1 MRALRSISAR
11 LREFVRTLRNV
22 DNDIDAR
29 LGPAMTS
36 PNVSGPDVPPPSPD
50 YRASEGQGT
59 PEPPRTPLARMIAR
73 VRGILLAPR
82 REWPLIDAE
91 TTTPAEIY
99 LHYVAPLAAVG
110 AIASSLGAWLVGIPA
125 VPYGDIRLGP
135 GAALAG
141 AFLHLALQFAT
152 VFVVALI
159 VNALAPTFG
168 GRKDSRRALQV
179 TAYSFTPA
187 WVAALLTILPT
198 LGALASLIGLYGL
211 YLLYTGLP
219 VLMQATRDRTL
230 GYTVVIVICTVAITV
245 AVATASGLLLGVLM
259 PPDIG
264 VPESGTARV

>member
-1 MRALRSISAR
+1 
-11 LREFVRTLRNV
+11 
-22 DNDIDAR
+22 
-29 LGPAMTS
+29 MTS
-36 PNVSGPDVPPPSPD
+36 PNGSGADVPPPAPD
-50 YRASEGQGT
+50 YHAGDRPGA
-59 PEPPRTPLARMIAR
+59 PEPPRTPFARLVAR
-73 VRGILLAPR
+73 VRGMLLEPR
-82 REWPLIDAE
+82 REWPLVAAE
-91 TTTPAEIY
+91 TTAPADIY

-125 VPYGDIRLGP
+125 VPYGNIRLGP

-141 AFLHLALQFAT
+141 ALLHLALQFAT

-187 WVAALLTILPT
+187 WVAAALTILPT
-198 LGALASLIGLYGL
+198 LGAIASLLGLYGL

-219 VLMQATRDRTL
+219 VLMQANRDRTL
-230 GYTVVIVICTVAITV
+230 GYTVVIVICTVAISF
-245 AVATASGLLLGVLM
+245 AIAIASGLLLGVLM

-264 VPESGTARV
+264 VPESGTARA